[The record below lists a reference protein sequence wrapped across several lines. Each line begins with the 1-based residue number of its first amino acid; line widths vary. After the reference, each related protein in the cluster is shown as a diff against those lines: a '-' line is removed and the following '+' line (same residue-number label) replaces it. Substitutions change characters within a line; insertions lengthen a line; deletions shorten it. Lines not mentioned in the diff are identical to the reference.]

1 MKQYIQFFFIFIL
14 FNVVSFQNVIANN
27 YNELD
32 GKANNYP
39 SDYLDNYQEVSTKVV
54 EKYKRQKKS
63 KKEIQK
69 IDEADTNNRNKIK
82 KIWENSSGV
91 LNVTANLIDTN
102 IVVKINAYNMLGKK
116 VAEIFSGVPSNKNGD
131 GEYHFTSDTATN
143 LPKGVYVLV
152 IQSSRFRIAE
162 KFIITKN

>member
-1 MKQYIQFFFIFIL
+1 MKQYIQFFSIFIL
-14 FNVVSFQNVIANN
+14 FIVVSFQDVIAND
-27 YNELD
+27 YNELY
-32 GKANNYP
+32 GKSNDYTT
-39 SDYLDNYQEVSTKVV
+39 DYLDNYQEAGTKVV
-54 EKYKRQKKS
+54 GNYRKQKKY
-63 KKEIQK
+63 KKEIQR

-102 IVVKINAYNMLGKK
+102 IAVKINAYNMLGKK
-116 VAEIFSGVPSNKNGD
+116 VAEVFSGIPSNKNGD